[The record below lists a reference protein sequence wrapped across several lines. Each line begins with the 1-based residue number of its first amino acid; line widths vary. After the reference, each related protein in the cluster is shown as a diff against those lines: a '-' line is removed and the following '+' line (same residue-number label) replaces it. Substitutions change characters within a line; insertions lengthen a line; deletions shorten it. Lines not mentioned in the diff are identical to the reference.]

1 MYDVLNTIN
10 MINFLQTK
18 KFPLLKA
25 NGLEGSARE
34 AADQLLKE
42 GESQNTLASYRSALR
57 YWAAWHAMRYGKNIE
72 LPLLPSCVLQFIV
85 DHAERMTA
93 TGLMS
98 ELPAE
103 VDFAL
108 VNAGYKGK
116 LGPLAHSTLVHR
128 IAVLSKA
135 HQLRGVIN
143 PCHDSSVRELISR
156 TRKAYAK
163 RGVMPK
169 KQDALTKDSMQL
181 ILSTCNDTL
190 SGKRDR
196 ALLLFAW
203 SSGGRRR
210 SEVADADMKLLK
222 RVPDGFTYSLM
233 YSKTNQAGMSKP
245 ENEKP
250 LLGAAAEA
258 LTAWLESSGVVEG
271 RIFRRVLKSGQ
282 IGASLAAGSVR
293 DIVKFRCELAGITGE
308 FSAHSLRSGFVTEAG
323 RQNMPLAETMA
334 MTGHHSVATV
344 MGYSR
349 SGNTLVSRAARL
361 FDNDQDAVG
370 SWQHTKPQ

>member
-1 MYDVLNTIN
+1 MYDVLNITN
-10 MINFLQTK
+10 MINSLQTK
-18 KFPLLKA
+18 NFPLLKA
-25 NGLEGSARE
+25 NGLEGSAQE
-34 AADQLLKE
+34 AVDQLLQE

-85 DHAERMTA
+85 DHVERMTA
-93 TGLMS
+93 AGLTS

-103 VDFAL
+103 IDLAL
-108 VNAGYKGK
+108 VAAGYKGK
-116 LGPLAHSTLVHR
+116 PGPLAHSTLVHR
-128 IAVLSKA
+128 IAVLSKV

-143 PCHDSSVRELISR
+143 PCHDSAVRELISR

-169 KQDALTKDSMQL
+169 KQDALTKDSLQL
-181 ILSTCNDTL
+181 ILATCNDTL
-190 SGKRDR
+190 CGKRDR

-210 SEVADADMKLLK
+210 SEVADADMKFLK
-222 RVPDGFTYSLM
+222 RVPHGFTYSLI
-233 YSKTNQAGMSKP
+233 YSKTNQSGVSRP

-258 LTAWLESSGVVEG
+258 LDARLMTSGIVEG
-271 RIFRRVLKSGQ
+271 RIFRRILKSGQ
-282 IGASLAAGSVR
+282 IGAALAAGSVR
-293 DIVKFRCELAGITGE
+293 DIVKFRCDLAGLTGK

-323 RQNMPLAETMA
+323 RQNMSLAETMA

-349 SGNTLVSRAARL
+349 SGSTLNTRAARL
-361 FDNDQDAVG
+361 FDNDGAQ
-370 SWQHTKPQ
+370 